1 MFYGSLLFLCIGQLY
16 SCGRV
21 QYSRKPNCKQ
31 QITWGGWQRYL
42 KMLFFFRQ
50 RKFSHKWLCF
60 IQRSD
65 LKEESRETSVRGPLT
80 YFPSKKGECLFDF
93 YSEKLNLV
101 MKFTAKC
108 EIVEILCCAKVE
120 ITESREFHKSDSS
133 AT

>member
-1 MFYGSLLFLCIGQLY
+1 MAVLY
-16 SCGRV
+16 
-21 QYSRKPNCKQ
+21 
-31 QITWGGWQRYL
+31 
-42 KMLFFFRQ
+42 
-50 RKFSHKWLCF
+50 
-60 IQRSD
+60 RSD
-65 LKEESRETSVRGPLT
+65 LKEESREISVRGPLT

>member
-1 MFYGSLLFLCIGQLY
+1 MFYGSLWFLCIGQLY

-31 QITWGGWQRYL
+31 QITWGWQRHL
-42 KMLFFFRQ
+42 KMLFFQTKKIFPQMAVLYSEVRLE
-50 RKFSHKWLCF
+50 RR
-60 IQRSD
+60 I
-65 LKEESRETSVRGPLT
+65 SRNLSLT